1 MGCSCFGQKK
11 ETQKKRSNS
20 EINLANPN
28 QSNETKK
35 TIDSANQ
42 NIIKEKINQINNNKN
57 KNTIKEKKALKSDH
71 NPNKKKSNKINLN
84 EIKIRIPNQNMI
96 K

>member
-35 TIDSANQ
+35 
-42 NIIKEKINQINNNKN
+42 
-57 KNTIKEKKALKSDH
+57 L
-71 NPNKKKSNKINLN
+71 
-84 EIKIRIPNQNMI
+84 
-96 K
+96 